1 VQAFGPGR
9 CCAGHV
15 GSVPVMRDG
24 RARARPEISKRTT
37 RLAERRLAAGY
48 TQKEMAALTGMS
60 LMTYR
65 RLERAELDNPP
76 LRHLVNCLWVLR
88 ARLPETRLAD
98 VLEREWLE
106 WFVLDDAA
114 PEPPSPPTRE
124 RYQLFPE

>member
-1 VQAFGPGR
+1 MA
-9 CCAGHV
+9 
-15 GSVPVMRDG
+15 DG

-37 RLAERRLAAGY
+37 RLADRRLAARY
-48 TQKEMAALTGMS
+48 TQKQMAELTGMS

-65 RLERAELDNPP
+65 RLERAELENPP

-106 WFVLDDAA
+106 WLVLDDRAV
-114 PEPPSPPTRE
+114 EPPQTPARE
-124 RYQLFPE
+124 QYELFPE